1 MPKNYSRRDCLRLA
15 VAGAASAA
23 SSAPLFA
30 QTSPNRKPRVAAL
43 FTELRFRSH
52 AFNILE
58 NFFEPYLFCGKL
70 VEPGVEVVSLYA
82 DQFPKDD
89 LARDVSKRFG
99 VPLFDSIDGAMCV
112 GRGALDVD
120 AVLLIGEHGEYPV
133 NALGQREYPRKRF
146 FDAAVATMRRS
157 ERFVPLFN
165 DKHLSYRWDW
175 AKEMYDTAR
184 KFRFPLMAGSSVPLA
199 ERRPAPN
206 LPPDAEFDEAL
217 AVHGGGLESYD
228 FHGLE
233 VLQSIVEAR
242 KGGETGVAQVEMLM
256 EADALRAAEQGRWSI
271 VLFEA
276 AMDAEEEIQEQRAE
290 RPALGVRA
298 EQIRIKR
305 TDPRRFHHVILV
317 TYLDGTRGTVVAS
330 GSDSNRWNFACRLKG
345 ESLPRATAFY
355 NGPWGNRCLFKA
367 LSHAIQQLFTTG
379 REPYP
384 SERTLL
390 TTGILDAAMHSHQ
403 ANGKPI
409 ATPEL
414 AVKYQ
419 APDWTALREDGAS
432 WRKIT
437 VATPQPTTFEPGD
450 AKLLP

>member
-1 MPKNYSRRDCLRLA
+1 MPANYSRRECLRIA
-15 VAGAASAA
+15 AASAA
-23 SSAPLFA
+23 TAVLPTTLFA
-30 QTSPNRKPRVAAL
+30 QATPTRKPRVAAL

-58 NFFEPYLFCGKL
+58 NFFEPYMFRGKL

-82 DQFPKDD
+82 DQFPQDD

-99 VPLFDSIDGAMCV
+99 VPLFESIDEAMCV
-112 GRGALDVD
+112 GGGRLDVD
-120 AVLLIGEHGEYPV
+120 AVLLIGEHGDYPI

-146 FDAAVATMRRS
+146 FDEAVATMKRS
-157 ERFVPLFN
+157 DRFVPLFN

-184 KFRFPLMAGSSVPLA
+184 KFRFPLLAGSSVPLA
-199 ERRPAPN
+199 ERRPTFE
-206 LPPDAEFDEAL
+206 LPAAAKIDEAL

-242 KGGETGVAQVEMLM
+242 RGGETGVVQVELLTEM
-256 EADALRAAEQGRWSI
+256 EALRAAEEGRWSKT
-271 VLFEA
+271 LFEA
-276 AMDAEEEIQEQRAE
+276 AMDAEEELQEQRAE
-290 RPALGVRA
+290 RPSLGIRP
-298 EQIRIKR
+298 EQIRIQR
-305 TDPRRFHHVILV
+305 TDPRRLHHVILV
-317 TYLDGTRGTVVAS
+317 TYADGTRGTVVAS
-330 GSDSNRWNFACRLKG
+330 GSDSNRWNFACRLQG
-345 ESLPRATAFY
+345 ETRSRATAFY

-384 SERTLL
+384 AERTLL

-403 ANGKPI
+403 AMGKPI

-414 AVKYQ
+414 AIEYQ
-419 APDWTALREDGAS
+419 TPDWRALREDGAS
-432 WRKIT
+432 WREIT

-450 AKLLP
+450 AKLLQ

>member
-1 MPKNYSRRDCLRLA
+1 MPANYTRRECLQI
-15 VAGAASAA
+15 VAANAASALLPA
-23 SSAPLFA
+23 RSFA
-30 QTSPNRKPRVAAL
+30 QATPQRRPRVAAL

-58 NFFEPYLFCGKL
+58 NFFEPYLFRGKL

-89 LARDVSKRFG
+89 MAREVSKRFG

-112 GRGALDVD
+112 GGGGLDVD
-120 AVLLIGEHGEYPV
+120 AVLLIGEHGDYPV

-146 FDAAVATMRRS
+146 FDEAVATMQRS
-157 ERFVPLFN
+157 DRFVPLFN

-175 AKEMYDTAR
+175 AKEMYDAAR
-184 KFRFPLMAGSSVPLA
+184 KLRFPLMAGSSVPLA
-199 ERRPAPN
+199 ERRPALD
-206 LPPDAEFDEAL
+206 LPPEAVFEEAL

-242 KGGETGVAQVEMLM
+242 RGGETGVTQVELLT
-256 EADALRAAEQGRWSI
+256 ENQALRAAEEGRWSMA
-271 VLFEA
+271 LFEA
-276 AMDAEEEIQEQRAE
+276 AMEAEEELQEQRAE
-290 RPALGVRA
+290 RPALGVRP
-298 EQIRIKR
+298 EQIRIQRK
-305 TDPRRFHHVILV
+305 DARRIHHVILV
-317 TYLDGTRGTVVAS
+317 TYADGTRGTVVAS

-345 ESLPRATAFY
+345 EARTRATAFY

-367 LSHAIQQLFTTG
+367 LSHAIQQLFTTV

-384 SERTLL
+384 AERTLL
-390 TTGILDAAMHSHQ
+390 TTGILDAAMYSHQ
-403 ANGKPI
+403 AQGKPI
-409 ATPEL
+409 AMPEL
-414 AVKYQ
+414 AIAYP
-419 APDWTALREDGAS
+419 APDWSALGEDGAS

-450 AKLLP
+450 AKLLR

>member
-15 VAGAASAA
+15 VAGAASAI

-30 QTSPNRKPRVAAL
+30 QTPPKRKPRVAAL

-70 VEPGVEVVSLYA
+70 VEPGVEVVSFYA

-89 LARDVSKRFG
+89 MARDVSKRFG

-112 GRGALDVD
+112 GRGGLDVD

-146 FDAAVATMRRS
+146 FDEALATMKRS
-157 ERFVPLFN
+157 DRFVPLFN

-184 KFRFPLMAGSSVPLA
+184 KFRFPLTAGSSVPLA
-199 ERRPAPN
+199 ERRPSLN
-206 LPPDAEFDEAL
+206 LPPDAAFDEAL

-242 KGGETGVAQVEMLM
+242 RGGETGVAQVELLM
-256 EADALRAAEQGRWSI
+256 EADALRAAEQGRWSKA
-271 VLFEA
+271 LFEA
-276 AMDAEEEIQEQRAE
+276 AMDAEEELQEQRAE

-345 ESLPRATAFY
+345 ETQPRATAFY

-384 SERTLL
+384 AERTLL
-390 TTGILDAAMHSHQ
+390 TTGILDTAMHSHQ
-403 ANGKPI
+403 ASGKPI

-419 APDWTALREDGAS
+419 ACDWAALREDGSS

-450 AKLLP
+450 AELLP